1 MEHNARSA
9 MKRLL
14 SVNDVCELL
23 QVSRRNLTRL
33 IAKGQIPPPDLRVGR
48 AKRWTAETI
57 EDWIENGG
65 RVALARK

>member
-1 MEHNARSA
+1 

-33 IAKGQIPPPDLRVGR
+33 IAKGQIPPPDLKLGR
-48 AKRWTAETI
+48 SNRWTPATL
-57 EDWIENGG
+57 EDWIGNAG
-65 RVALARK
+65 RVARERK